1 MNAVSCLL
9 PRVPRVRV
17 KDAEKEKVHPNLLI
31 ALLRCLHLPLPRLP
45 PRLLPRL
52 PLLLLPRYLPRP
64 LLPNQPKE
72 KEKEKVDPSRASR
85 VRVAVK

>member
-1 MNAVSCLL
+1 ML
-9 PRVPRVRV
+9 
-17 KDAEKEKVHPNLLI
+17 KDAEKEKEKVTQQRI
-31 ALLRCLHLPLPRLP
+31 ALLRCLQLSLPRLP

-52 PLLLLPRYLPRP
+52 PPLLLPRYLLRP

-72 KEKEKVDPSRASR
+72 KEKVHPNHPSR